1 MTRLA
6 WVWIG
11 ELVALAIHDRQLAE
25 HGGLTGVR
33 DKNML
38 ESALA
43 RPQNLHGYGTPD
55 VAELAASY
63 AYGIARN
70 HPFADGN
77 KRTAFVVCELFLNV
91 NGWALPADDVACV
104 LMMQYL
110 ASGEISEAQFADW
123 IRKNS
128 TAKK

>member
-43 RPQNLHGYGTPD
+43 RPQNQHGYGTMD
-55 VAELAASY
+55 VAELA
-63 AYGIARN
+63 
-70 HPFADGN
+70 
-77 KRTAFVVCELFLNV
+77 RTLTV
-91 NGWALPADDVACV
+91 
-104 LMMQYL
+104 
-110 ASGEISEAQFADW
+110 
-123 IRKNS
+123 
-128 TAKK
+128 